1 MPGDRASPSGDWR
14 EVAEAMGVEPEAW
27 FEEDAED
34 ADEADEGGEASEA
47 DETDRTSEDRLG
59 SRRRDLVGRPDGNPA
74 D

>member
-1 MPGDRASPSGDWR
+1 
-14 EVAEAMGVEPEAW
+14 MGVEPEAW